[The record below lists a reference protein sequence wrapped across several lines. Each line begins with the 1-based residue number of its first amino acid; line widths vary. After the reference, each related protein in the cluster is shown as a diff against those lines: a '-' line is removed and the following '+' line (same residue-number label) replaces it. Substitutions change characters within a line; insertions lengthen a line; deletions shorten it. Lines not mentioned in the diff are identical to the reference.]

1 VTKRILVGLA
11 GTPYTPVAIHTAVE
25 LAARHG
31 AELTGVTVVDLD
43 RLSAPVASTGDPV
56 RAGLEREH
64 RLRVTRE
71 RVAASVA
78 EFEGAAREAGLAPR
92 VLREVGDPFDV
103 LVAASRYHDATVLGV
118 RGLFE
123 LDLGASDPGKTL
135 AKLLGGGVRPI
146 LAVGPAYRPV
156 RRVLAAYSGS
166 LESARTLR
174 GWVQHRLWPGEELR
188 LVTFQEDEAVGRSL
202 LEDAAAYC
210 RAHGLE
216 PTGEWVRGDPRTGLL
231 PYAEAWG
238 ADLLVLGNSAGTLV
252 LRQFFGEVALRAMRE
267 APIPLFLG
275 Q

>member
-1 VTKRILVGLA
+1 MTKRILVGLA
-11 GTPYTPVAIHTAVE
+11 GTPYTPVAIRTAVE

-43 RLSAPVASTGDPV
+43 RLSAPAVGAADPAEAV
-56 RAGLEREH
+56 QERED
-64 RLRVTRE
+64 RLKTTAE
-71 RVAASVA
+71 RVAASA
-78 EFEGAAREAGLAPR
+78 SAFETAARREGLFHR

-103 LVAASRYHDATVLGV
+103 LVSASRYHDLTVLGV

-123 LDLGASDPGKTL
+123 LDLGAGDPGKTL

-146 LAVGPAYRPV
+146 VAVGPVYQPAG
-156 RRVLAAYSGS
+156 RVLVAYSGS

-174 GWVQHRLWPGEELR
+174 HWVQSQPWPAEAVG
-188 LVTFQEDEAVGRSL
+188 LVTFQDDETRGRAL
-202 LEDAAAYC
+202 LADAASYC

-216 PTGEWVRGDPRTGLL
+216 PTTEWVPGDPRQGLL

-238 ADLLVLGNSAGTLV
+238 ADLLVLGNSARTLL
-252 LRQFFGEVALRAMRE
+252 LRQVFGEVALHAMRE
-267 APIPLFLG
+267 APIPLYLS